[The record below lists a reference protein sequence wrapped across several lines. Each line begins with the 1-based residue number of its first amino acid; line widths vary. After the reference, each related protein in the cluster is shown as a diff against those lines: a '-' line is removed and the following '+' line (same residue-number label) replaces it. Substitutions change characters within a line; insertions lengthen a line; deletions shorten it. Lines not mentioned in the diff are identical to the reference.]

1 MFNNAKLMPK
11 LEKKSKRRCELCSV
25 VSVYVSSC
33 AIATVYDF
41 DSVCML
47 DHSLTITNVCYLLQ
61 MFFSDIEITLYRQVV
76 V

>member
-1 MFNNAKLMPK
+1 M
-11 LEKKSKRRCELCSV
+11 
-25 VSVYVSSC
+25 VSAYVSSC

-61 MFFSDIEITLYRQVV
+61 VLFSDIEITLYGQVV